1 MRKRKSIFMAEA
13 LRKRRIKMFITE
25 AMKAYFKK
33 VREIKQQFDDGL
45 LDWDET
51 LTKIN
56 DLTDETFTEFTRK
69 YQR

>member
-1 MRKRKSIFMAEA
+1 
-13 LRKRRIKMFITE
+13 MFITE